1 MSSDS
6 TPRQVRVD
14 TAAMDMA
21 VRLSHVRVRV
31 TDDSVEVLLAR
42 WQKILGLMRDV
53 RVPLGDV
60 SEVRVVEDP
69 IRETMGT
76 GLKVGLRLPWLY
88 YVARTIRLDRAF
100 VVRRGLPGLAFAVR
114 NQDPLRSVLVSTP
127 QAQELAGEL
136 ARRPP

>member
-1 MSSDS
+1 
-6 TPRQVRVD
+6 
-14 TAAMDMA
+14 
-21 VRLSHVRVRV
+21 VRVRL

-42 WQKILGLMRDV
+42 WQRILGLMRDV

-60 SEVRVVEDP
+60 SEVRLVEDP

-100 VVRRGLPGLAFAVR
+100 VVRRGVPGLAFVVR
-114 NQDPLRSVLVSTP
+114 NQEPLRSVLVSTP
-127 QAQELAGEL
+127 QAQELAAEL
-136 ARRPP
+136 ARRPRAPGDK